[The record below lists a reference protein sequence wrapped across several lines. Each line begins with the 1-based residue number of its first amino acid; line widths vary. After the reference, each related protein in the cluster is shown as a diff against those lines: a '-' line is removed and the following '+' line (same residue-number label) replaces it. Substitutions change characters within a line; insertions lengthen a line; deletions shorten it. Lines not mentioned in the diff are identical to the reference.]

1 MLVGYARTSTVEQEA
16 GFEAQIRDL
25 KALGCEEIYQEQV
38 SSVAERKELEAA
50 IKFIRKGDVLIA
62 MKLDRLARNMKHLI
76 EVIDR
81 VKAKGASIRVL
92 DLGLDT
98 TSSTSEMI
106 IKMLGC
112 VAEWE
117 RIRMLERQKEGIAKA
132 KADGKF
138 KGRKPTARAK
148 AAQVLKLRQE
158 GIKPGEIAH
167 RLDMCR
173 ASVYN
178 VLKGQTV

>member
-98 TSSTSEMI
+98 TS
-106 IKMLGC
+106 
-112 VAEWE
+112 
-117 RIRMLERQKEGIAKA
+117 
-132 KADGKF
+132 
-138 KGRKPTARAK
+138 
-148 AAQVLKLRQE
+148 
-158 GIKPGEIAH
+158 
-167 RLDMCR
+167 
-173 ASVYN
+173 
-178 VLKGQTV
+178 